1 MIADATGLTSVHV
14 NRILRTFREDGLVDV
29 SRREVVVKDW
39 DELVAAGNFDLGYLQ
54 NDINPEER
62 LRIVKLL

>member
-29 SRREVVVKDW
+29 SRREVIVKDW
-39 DELVAAGNFDLGYLQ
+39 DELVAAGEFDPKYLQ

>member
-39 DELVAAGNFDLGYLQ
+39 DELVAAGNFDPGYLQ

>member
-29 SRREVVVKDW
+29 SRREVIVKDW
-39 DELVAAGNFDLGYLQ
+39 AELVAAGNFDPGYLQ